1 MNSFRTWVF
10 RFFNAGVKPSY
21 LPWEIALTRKLNQI
35 STITIFNLIVT
46 SLIFIALGQYDYFFI
61 FSSGIVV
68 ILLCY
73 LLNVYKNYQWCSY
86 LYYITGFA
94 FLNILGVKMG
104 SDSMVFL
111 NYFPMTISILLMFGR
126 KELFKDLIVLFV
138 IGLTAAIYLILYYY
152 NTDYQ
157 SGNSSNLLK
166 SINIFFSIS
175 NTLVFIII
183 STIENYR
190 KEELIAKYVKE
201 KEVLLA
207 EVFHRVKNNMN
218 IITSI
223 LNLKKH
229 MSESEEVQVAME
241 ECRNRVFSMA
251 LVHKRIYQT
260 NNISSINLKDYARE
274 LLDELIY
281 GMGGDDQLEL
291 DFQSDNIDIDLNK
304 AIPCGLIINELV
316 TNAFKYAKTP
326 DKKLKLSVKIKT
338 KDEQIYINIQDNGP
352 GMNEEKKTESLGML
366 LIESLSEQISGA
378 YTFENSDGLLF
389 RLCFDK

>member
-1 MNSFRTWVF
+1 MNSFRSWLF
-10 RFFNAGVKPSY
+10 RFFNLGVKQDY

-35 STITIFNLIVT
+35 TIVTLFNLIATTIVF
-46 SLIFIALGQYDYFFI
+46 LVLKQYDYLLI
-61 FSSGIVV
+61 CFSGLVV
-68 ILLCY
+68 VLISY
-73 LLNVYKNYQWCSY
+73 LLNIFKNYLWCTY
-86 LYYITGFA
+86 LFYSTGFV

-104 SDSMVFL
+104 SDSMILL

-126 KELFKDLIVLFV
+126 KELFKHLIVLFAAS
-138 IGLTAAIYLILYYY
+138 LTAAIYLILYYY
-152 NTDYQ
+152 NTNYE
-157 SGNSSNLLK
+157 SGNCSNILK

-183 STIENYR
+183 SSIENYR

-260 NNISSINLKDYARE
+260 NNISSINLKDYVHE
-274 LLDELIY
+274 LLDELIN
-281 GMGGDDQLEL
+281 GMGGEESLEL
-291 DFQSDNIDIDLNK
+291 DFQSENIEIDLNK

-316 TNAFKYAKTP
+316 TNSFKYARVP
-326 DKKLKLSVKIKT
+326 NQKLKLSVKIKL
-338 KDEQIYINIQDNGP
+338 KEEQVFINIQDNGP
-352 GMNEEKKTESLGML
+352 GINEEKKTESLGML

-378 YTFENSDGLLF
+378 YSFENKDGLLF
-389 RLCFDK
+389 RLCFNK